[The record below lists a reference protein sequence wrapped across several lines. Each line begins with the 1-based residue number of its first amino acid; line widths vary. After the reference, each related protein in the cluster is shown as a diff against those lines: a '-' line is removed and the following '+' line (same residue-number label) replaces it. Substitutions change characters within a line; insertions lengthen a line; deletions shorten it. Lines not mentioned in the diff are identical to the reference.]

1 MRKAALIRASA
12 KNLTDRDNCMVN
24 IDYIMGL
31 LDWTNPENMQ
41 EEGRILAREVSCINV
56 FIQPCDRK
64 YNKNVWDNCA
74 LILSE
79 RSDEELRPY
88 LDQLFHWL
96 EDMNWPGAEC
106 IYRRLKRYHEDRMFR
121 SMLNECIRE
130 ATALEKEIWLQVLR
144 EFE

>member
-1 MRKAALIRASA
+1 
-12 KNLTDRDNCMVN
+12 MVN
-24 IDYIMGL
+24 IDCIMGL
-31 LDWTNPENMQ
+31 LDWNNPESVQ
-41 EEGRILAREVSCINV
+41 EEGRTLAREVSCINV

-106 IYRRLKRYHEDRMFR
+106 IYRRLKRYHEDRLFR
-121 SMLNECIRE
+121 YMLNECIRE
-130 ATALEKEIWLQVLR
+130 AIALKKDIWLQVLR

>member
-31 LDWTNPENMQ
+31 LDWNNPENMQ

-79 RSDEELRPY
+79 RPDEELRPY
-88 LDQLFHWL
+88 LDPLFHWL

-106 IYRRLKRYHEDRMFR
+106 IYRRLKQYHEDRMFR

>member
-1 MRKAALIRASA
+1 
-12 KNLTDRDNCMVN
+12 
-24 IDYIMGL
+24 MGL
-31 LDWTNPENMQ
+31 LDWNNPEAMQ
-41 EEGRILAREVSCINV
+41 EEGRTLAREVSCINV

-106 IYRRLKRYHEDRMFR
+106 IYRRLKRYHEDRLFR

-130 ATALEKEIWLQVLR
+130 AIALKKGYLASGFARV
-144 EFE
+144 

>member
-31 LDWTNPENMQ
+31 LDWNNPESMQ
-41 EEGRILAREVSCINV
+41 EESRARAREVSCINV

-79 RSDEELRPY
+79 RSDEELQIGRA
-88 LDQLFHWL
+88 H
-96 EDMNWPGAEC
+96 
-106 IYRRLKRYHEDRMFR
+106 
-121 SMLNECIRE
+121 
-130 ATALEKEIWLQVLR
+130 V
-144 EFE
+144 

>member
-1 MRKAALIRASA
+1 
-12 KNLTDRDNCMVN
+12 MVN
-24 IDYIMGL
+24 IDYIMNL
-31 LDWTNPENMQ
+31 LDWNNPERMQ
-41 EEGRILAREVSCINV
+41 EKGRSLAREVSCINV
-56 FIQPCDRK
+56 FLQPCDKK

-88 LDQLFHWL
+88 LDQLFRWL

-106 IYRRLKRYHEDRMFR
+106 IYQRLQLYHKDRLFQ
-121 SMLNECIRE
+121 SMLNESIHE
-130 ATALEKEIWLQVLR
+130 AIALEKHIWLQVLY